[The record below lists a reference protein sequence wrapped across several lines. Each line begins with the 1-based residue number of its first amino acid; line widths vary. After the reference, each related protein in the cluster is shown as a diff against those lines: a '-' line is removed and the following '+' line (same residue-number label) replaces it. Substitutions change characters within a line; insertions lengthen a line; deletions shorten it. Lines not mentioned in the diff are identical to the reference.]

1 MPIMFG
7 MCGVLF
13 SRFLTD
19 PVWQMAVILLSVA
32 GLLFAGGAI
41 LASLPNRGF
50 ERGLV
55 VGGLLFLLLGA
66 VVAFSGLPDALST
79 QAEAPDRVGELSRW
93 IGMASLLVGL
103 LAIFFAIGRTGEA
116 IEEIGERFRHLADHM
131 SEGVVLMS
139 PDGLIVFANK
149 RFVQMT
155 GISEEALVGQDASNV
170 AERFRLQPVVS
181 HMDRHWRGVA
191 SEYQVSWTVDDDVRQ
206 FWVTGTPVYNRRGQ
220 LAGSVATFRD
230 ITDQH
235 EMGRRLERY
244 AQGLQQLVEDRTQ
257 KLRHSENRLRELLL
271 HMNEGFLT
279 VDASFKVVFANNRI
293 CTLLR
298 VSPDQMI
305 GHFLFDFVEA
315 AGRGRLLDLFEGRD
329 AFPHDRMQQELSLIQ
344 TGGALVPVVIG
355 VAPVIDA
362 SEDDARYSLVITDV
376 TELKQ
381 MQHQLEARAAELEA
395 TNAELK
401 SIDRAKDGFLS
412 NVTHELR
419 TPLSTIRGYLEM
431 LVSSDLGPLERPQLN
446 AMRVMLRNAQRLSH
460 LIDEM
465 IEFSRME
472 IKGIHLARTL
482 LSPDRLVQ
490 ECVASMQP
498 QALARELSVRVE
510 IDEGVL
516 PLWADRKRMLQAL
529 TILLSNAVKFSQERG
544 TVRIRLMQRPGGSAI
559 AVADE
564 GIGIDPAYQKRVFD
578 KFFQVD
584 SSLARHY
591 EGAGIGLSIAKSI
604 MEAHGG
610 SIELESELGKG
621 SVFTLTLPNASFE
634 TAPPPD
640 IPPQFD
646 GLRVMLVEEDGDFRK
661 PVAQLLRGCGCRVDE
676 INNGYEA
683 LRMAREHPP
692 DILLV
697 DEVMADLSGATMIA
711 QLQQTPAMCTA
722 PIVLFVGE
730 GSRTPSLQDVSHG
743 AVEFLQKPFGA
754 ADLLVA
760 IASACFVEHP
770 MEAAT
775 FLTPP
780 PSPPEPVARAL
791 VIDEDPDFLAW
802 VETVFRLRGVPCH
815 CAGDVRQALE
825 MGHAFQATVILL
837 DWDIQYPSASD
848 GLAQLRANAAT
859 QAAVVHAMT
868 GVPPG
873 NRNFSGVSSILQKP
887 FSAEQL
893 TETALRGSRSGVRK
907 A

>member
-344 TGGALVPVVIG
+344 TGG
-355 VAPVIDA
+355 
-362 SEDDARYSLVITDV
+362 
-376 TELKQ
+376 
-381 MQHQLEARAAELEA
+381 
-395 TNAELK
+395 
-401 SIDRAKDGFLS
+401 
-412 NVTHELR
+412 
-419 TPLSTIRGYLEM
+419 
-431 LVSSDLGPLERPQLN
+431 
-446 AMRVMLRNAQRLSH
+446 
-460 LIDEM
+460 
-465 IEFSRME
+465 
-472 IKGIHLARTL
+472 
-482 LSPDRLVQ
+482 
-490 ECVASMQP
+490 
-498 QALARELSVRVE
+498 
-510 IDEGVL
+510 
-516 PLWADRKRMLQAL
+516 
-529 TILLSNAVKFSQERG
+529 
-544 TVRIRLMQRPGGSAI
+544 
-559 AVADE
+559 
-564 GIGIDPAYQKRVFD
+564 
-578 KFFQVD
+578 
-584 SSLARHY
+584 
-591 EGAGIGLSIAKSI
+591 GAGSC
-604 MEAHGG
+604 
-610 SIELESELGKG
+610 
-621 SVFTLTLPNASFE
+621 
-634 TAPPPD
+634 
-640 IPPQFD
+640 
-646 GLRVMLVEEDGDFRK
+646 GDW
-661 PVAQLLRGCGCRVDE
+661 RG
-676 INNGYEA
+676 
-683 LRMAREHPP
+683 
-692 DILLV
+692 
-697 DEVMADLSGATMIA
+697 
-711 QLQQTPAMCTA
+711 
-722 PIVLFVGE
+722 
-730 GSRTPSLQDVSHG
+730 
-743 AVEFLQKPFGA
+743 
-754 ADLLVA
+754 
-760 IASACFVEHP
+760 
-770 MEAAT
+770 
-775 FLTPP
+775 
-780 PSPPEPVARAL
+780 
-791 VIDEDPDFLAW
+791 
-802 VETVFRLRGVPCH
+802 
-815 CAGDVRQALE
+815 AGD
-825 MGHAFQATVILL
+825 
-837 DWDIQYPSASD
+837 
-848 GLAQLRANAAT
+848 
-859 QAAVVHAMT
+859 
-868 GVPPG
+868 
-873 NRNFSGVSSILQKP
+873 
-887 FSAEQL
+887 
-893 TETALRGSRSGVRK
+893 
-907 A
+907 